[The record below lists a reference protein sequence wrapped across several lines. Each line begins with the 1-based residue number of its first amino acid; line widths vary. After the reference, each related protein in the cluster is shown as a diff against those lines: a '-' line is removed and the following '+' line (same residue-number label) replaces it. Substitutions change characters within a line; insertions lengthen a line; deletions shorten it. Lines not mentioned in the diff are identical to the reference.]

1 MTYDYIVIGGGSAGS
16 AVTGRLIEAGASVLL
31 LEAGPRDRNPL
42 VHIPAG
48 FTRLLSTDLLYHYET
63 EPQTGLDSRPRI
75 VPQGRVLGGGSS
87 VNALIYIR
95 GQQEDYDEWAR
106 LGNSG
111 WSYDEV
117 LPYFKRAEDN
127 ERLDDRYHGVGGPL
141 GVSDLSQ
148 RCELS
153 TAFVRAAQQAGIPF
167 THDFNGARQNGVG
180 FNQITTR
187 DKRRCSA
194 AVAYLR
200 NAEASGRLTIR
211 TGVRVDRILIEAGR
225 AIGVEYVSNGQLV
238 REKGCKEVILSAGAV
253 QSPRLLLLSG
263 IGATEEL
270 ARHGIEA
277 VQDLPGVGA
286 NLQDHIEFPAVSY
299 CTGNYGYYG
308 QDSFTNTLKNGL
320 QYLLFKSGPVTS
332 NVTEACAFV
341 NVDAPQER
349 PNIQMHFVPIV
360 FLDLDQDHVKSAGAT
375 INPCVLRPQSR
386 GEIRLRSADPGA
398 ALWIDPKY
406 FQHAEDRRVAVAGL
420 KKAREILAQP
430 ALRTYTSEEAL
441 PGAGVATD
449 AALMDYI
456 RKRAKTVYHPVGTC
470 RMGVDGHAVVDPELR
485 VRGIDG
491 LRVIDASIMPNLVS
505 GNTNAASIM
514 IGEKGADYV
523 LGKTALSGAALDA
536 VV

>member
-1 MTYDYIVIGGGSAGS
+1 MYDYIVIGGGSAGS
-16 AVTGRLIEAGASVLL
+16 AVVGRLVEAGAKVLL
-31 LEAGPRDRNPL
+31 LEAGPRDKNPL

-63 EPQTGLDSRPRI
+63 EPQSGLDARPRI

-95 GQQEDYDEWAR
+95 GQREDYDEWAR
-106 LGNSG
+106 LGNTG
-111 WSYDEV
+111 WSYEEV
-117 LPYFKRAEDN
+117 LPYFRRSEDN
-127 ERLDDRYHGVGGPL
+127 ERLNDRYHGVGGPL

-167 THDFNGARQNGVG
+167 SHDFNGERQNGVG

-187 DKRRCSA
+187 NNRRCSA

-200 NAEASGRLTIR
+200 RAEASGRLTIR
-211 TGVRVDRILIEAGR
+211 TGVRVDRILVEHGR
-225 AIGVEYVSNGQLV
+225 AVGVEYDDHGKIV
-238 REKGCKEVILSAGAV
+238 REKGCKEVILSGGAV
-253 QSPRLLLLSG
+253 QSPRLLMLSG
-263 IGATEEL
+263 IGHAGEL
-270 ARHGIEA
+270 ARHAIEV
-277 VQDLPGVGA
+277 VQDVRGVGA
-286 NLQDHIEFPAVSY
+286 NLQDHIEFPAVAY
-299 CTGNYGYYG
+299 CTGSYGYYG
-308 QDSFTNTLKNGL
+308 QDSIVNTLKNGM

-341 NVDAPQER
+341 NVDDPEGR

-386 GEIRLRSADPGA
+386 GEIRLKSADPKA
-398 ALWIDPKY
+398 ALSIDPKY
-406 FQHAEDRRVAVAGL
+406 FQHAEDRRVAVEGL

-430 ALRTYTSEEAL
+430 ALRAYTGEEAL
-441 PGAGVATD
+441 PGASIGTD
-449 AALMDYI
+449 AALLDYI

-470 RMGVDGHAVVDPELR
+470 QMGIGEHAVVDPELR
-485 VRGIDG
+485 VRGVAG
-491 LRVIDASIMPNLVS
+491 LRVIDASVMPNLIS

-523 LGKTALSGAALDA
+523 LGKAALTSRALEA
-536 VV
+536 VA